1 MSGII
6 RVTPA
11 ELVDM
16 STRYNAESG
25 QVGEQITRLDSMIS
39 QLQGMWEGES
49 SRAFAEQ
56 YEGLKPSIIQMQQL
70 LEEVSRQLN
79 STARAIEDAD
89 QQIASQIRG

>member
-16 STRYNAESG
+16 ATRYNGESG
-25 QVGEQITRLDSMIS
+25 QVGEQISRLDSMIS
-39 QLQGMWEGES
+39 QLEGMWEGES
-49 SRAFAEQ
+49 SRAFAQQ
-56 YEGLKPSIIQMQQL
+56 YETLKPSFIQMQQL
-70 LEEVSRQLN
+70 MEDISAQLN
-79 STARAIEDAD
+79 STARALEEAD